1 MANALD
7 ALIDHIP
14 DEALRG
20 QIREALKKQN
30 QQKKFG
36 LVFEDHIPESTVLY
50 DVPCKSRKHCCAA
63 WRRCEQADEGAG
75 D

>member
-7 ALIDHIP
+7 ALIDRIP

-50 DVPCKSRKHCCAA
+50 DCLLYTSDA
-63 WRRCEQADEGAG
+63 ADE
-75 D
+75 

>member
-36 LVFEDHIPESTVLY
+36 LVLKTIFRNP
-50 DVPCKSRKHCCAA
+50 
-63 WRRCEQADEGAG
+63 RCSMMCL
-75 D
+75 